1 MTTPTTLA
9 DWAHTCR
16 QRAATLLENAGQ
28 AEDLAREYGHRG
40 NGPANRFRAEAADWQ
55 AGAALIDAVAF
66 AVNVHGVIVDLDD
79 VLLEAA
85 KRLVARLDRP

>member
-1 MTTPTTLA
+1 MTTTPTLA

-40 NGPANRFRAEAADWQ
+40 NGPANRYRDEAADWQ
-55 AGAALIDAVAF
+55 ALAGVVYALSLRPEANLYPLYAEAV
-66 AVNVHGVIVDLDD
+66 
-79 VLLEAA
+79 E
-85 KRLVARLDRP
+85 RLVARLDRP